1 MAPKMPYEW
10 FMARMSTL
18 CFKFRRLMVAC
29 TMLGSVCLC
38 VASGQDKAV
47 KDAALPEGYRIG
59 AGDVLQV
66 LVWKEPDA
74 SLPDAMVRT
83 DGKISIPLV
92 GDVEVAGLTPEQ
104 LKASLAD
111 KLSHYINN
119 PVVTV
124 YARQINSRKIYVLG
138 QVKKEGPLS
147 LLRPMTILQALDE
160 AGGLAEW
167 ANKKKIYVLR
177 NVNGKQTKMLFDY
190 RAVIKG
196 EHLEENIML
205 LPDDTLIVP

>member
-1 MAPKMPYEW
+1 
-10 FMARMSTL
+10 
-18 CFKFRRLMVAC
+18 
-29 TMLGSVCLC
+29 MLGFACLC

-47 KDAALPEGYRIG
+47 KDAAPPEGYRIG

-74 SLPDAMVRT
+74 SLPSAMVRT

-92 GDVEVAGLTPEQ
+92 GDIDVAGLTPEQ
-104 LKASLAD
+104 LTASLAD

-138 QVKKEGPLS
+138 KVKKEGPIL
-147 LLRPMTILQALDE
+147 LLRPMTLLQALDE
-160 AGGLAEW
+160 AGGLGDW

-177 NVNGKQTKMLFDY
+177 SVNGKQTKLLFDY
-190 RAVIKG
+190 KAVIKG

-205 LPDDTLIVP
+205 LPDDTIIVP